1 MFLKQFFRHL
11 FTDVQFKCPLIKYN
25 DTSSHA
31 AVYPREMTVYVPG
44 STNAQRAEQFP
55 LAGGWG
61 STWGA
66 ADKGLLLGSEKE
78 PTAKTHSMT
87 EPQETLCK
95 GEETRD
101 TEDYLL

>member
-1 MFLKQFFRHL
+1 MSPEALTHKG
-11 FTDVQFKCPLIKYN
+11 P
-25 DTSSHA
+25 SSFHWLVAGA
-31 AVYPREMTVYVPG
+31 APG
-44 STNAQRAEQFP
+44 
-55 LAGGWG
+55 
-61 STWGA
+61 GA

-78 PTAKTHSMT
+78 PTAKTHSTT